1 MKIGIITY
9 HKSHNYGALLQA
21 IALRI
26 KLIQMG
32 HEVYFIDYWPLYH
45 KQLYDFF
52 SFKEMFNYGIKD
64 AIKYG
69 GKIILSYKKR
79 KKRIASFMRF
89 IEEFIQ
95 PYCVDYSAND
105 KFDIIIYGSDQIWR
119 KQPELSNNF
128 DPVYFADN
136 ILKANKHIAYAASM
150 GNMDLGKKD
159 YDFLR
164 EKVANFSSI
173 SVREEKLKVIMNEVG
188 INSPIVLDPTLLL
201 TNDIWEQIFPIN
213 KVLNERYILYYRLLR
228 NSFNERQVTDF
239 AKKSGCKLL
248 ILEGRPRPSMEKD
261 TISSANPIE
270 FISLIKYADFI
281 FTSSYHGLVFSLI
294 FHKQFLASF
303 PKNSDRA
310 KSLLY
315 SLDLKDLLIPHKS
328 DIPTHIRKIDYTSID
343 LKIKSLRNLSEEFLK
358 ESML

>member
-201 TNDIWEQIFPIN
+201 TNNIWEQIFPIN

-281 FTSSYHGLVFSLI
+281 FTSSYHGMVFSLI

-303 PKNSDRA
+303 SENSDRA
-310 KSLLY
+310 KSLLT
-315 SLDLKDLLIPHKS
+315 SLDLKDHLIPHKS
-328 DIPTHIRKIDYTSID
+328 DIPTHIRKIDYTYID
-343 LKIKSLRNLSEEFLK
+343 IKIKSLRNLSEEFLK
-358 ESML
+358 ESMH